1 MGTVS
6 DRSRAALRVTV
17 TITRVTP
24 SETLTLRDEPDE
36 MVDSAAGV
44 PANLPC
50 RADCRNRL
58 CGDERCAPD
67 QPTSSEH
74 PHFTDSLTPDNRKLQ
89 RRAPDDPLDE
99 RLPDAHRPNDVVAR
113 DEPDRGTAVARLGDA
128 VRATTVDRLDP

>member
-6 DRSRAALRVTV
+6 ERSRAALRVTV

-24 SETLTLRDEPDE
+24 SETWTLRDEPDE

-44 PANLPC
+44 PASLPC

-58 CGDERCAPD
+58 CGDERCARN

-74 PHFTDSLTPDNRKLQ
+74 PHLADSLTPDNGKRQ
-89 RRAPDDPLDE
+89 RRAEDDPLDE
-99 RLPDAHRPNDVVAR
+99 RLPHAHRPDGVVA
-113 DEPDRGTAVARLGDA
+113 
-128 VRATTVDRLDP
+128 